1 MEVLEAIRNRR
12 SVRKFKEEPIP
23 AEVIGKLKEALILAP
38 SARNL
43 QPRKFFFITDSAV
56 REQFHSVT
64 SQDFVGD
71 APLIVVACRDL
82 SKVSDLADPH
92 FYTVIDTTL
101 SLQNMVLAATEL
113 GLGTCY
119 VGAFERDKV
128 AEILDLP
135 EHLKPL
141 LLIPVGFPAEEP
153 KAKPRVAVT
162 EVVTEI

>member
-1 MEVLEAIRNRR
+1 MEVLEAIKDRR
-12 SVRKFKEEPIP
+12 SIRRFKEEPVP
-23 AEVIGKLKEALILAP
+23 AEAIGELKEALVLAP

-56 REQFHSVT
+56 RERFHSVT

-82 SKVSDLADPH
+82 SKISDPADPH
-92 FYTVIDTTL
+92 FYTAIDTTL

-128 AEILDLP
+128 VEILDLP

-141 LLIPVGFPAEEP
+141 LLIPVGFPAEKPE
-153 KAKPRVAVT
+153 AKPRLPVTEAVT
-162 EVVTEI
+162 EI